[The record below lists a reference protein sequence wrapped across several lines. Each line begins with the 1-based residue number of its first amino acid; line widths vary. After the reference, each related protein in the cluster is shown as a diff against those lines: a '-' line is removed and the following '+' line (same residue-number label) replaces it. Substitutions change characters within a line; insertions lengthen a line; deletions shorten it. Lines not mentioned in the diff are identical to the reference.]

1 MTRIIRPI
9 TTEKTIKIIE
19 VENKIVFEVDRRDS
33 KKQIKEEV
41 EKTFDVKVDSI
52 NTIIKKNKKI
62 AYIKLGK
69 GYEAIDIATKL
80 GIM

>member
-1 MTRIIRPI
+1 MIIKPI

-19 VENKIVFEVDRRDS
+19 LENKIVFEVDRRFT
-33 KKQIKEEV
+33 KEQIKKEI
-41 EKTFDVKVDSI
+41 EKMFDVKVDSV

-62 AYIKLGK
+62 AYIKLSK

-80 GIM
+80 RIM